1 MRFGARVGDRIG
13 TVVAYVDVPD
23 FGDRALAL
31 SGLLVSPRS
40 GGTAPIGLVP
50 ALAERQFR
58 ATQTLNVTGVLY
70 TRRNVPIDRVAV
82 DVAVR
87 DAEGKTVLAT
97 SNEAGGLPTD
107 DLKDRRFSV
116 DVPLSQ
122 LTPGTHVLNV
132 RAYVRGDERNAATRE
147 VAFSITD

>member
-31 SGLLVSPRS
+31 SGLLVSPRPD
-40 GGTAPIGLVP
+40 GTAPIGLVP

-58 ATQTLNVTGVLY
+58 AAQTLNVTGALY
-70 TRRNVPIDRVAV
+70 ARRNIQIDRVV
-82 DVAVR
+82 IDVTVR
-87 DAEGKTVLAT
+87 DAEGRTVFAT
-97 SNEAGGLPTD
+97 SNEASGLPTD

-122 LTPGTHVLNV
+122 LTPGKHVLNV
-132 RAYVRGDERNAATRE
+132 KAYVRGNERTAATRD
-147 VAFSITD
+147 VTFSIAD